1 MIRLFAATLLVSALA
16 FTGAATAHETK
27 LGDLL
32 IEKVWARASIGQAK
46 AGAAYLTIVNTG
58 HEPDRL
64 VGAKTP
70 AAHEAA
76 PHAHTMVDGVMKM
89 RSVDAIEVTPGEP
102 TVLQPGGLHI
112 MLIGLASPLVEGE
125 TFPLTLTF
133 EKAGEIEVEVLI
145 EKAGAME
152 THGHH
157 MPGS

>member
-1 MIRLFAATLLVSALA
+1 MLRILAAALLISALA
-16 FTGAATAHETK
+16 CTGAAVAHETK

-46 AGAAYLTIVNTG
+46 AAAAYLTVVNTG
-58 HEPDRL
+58 ADPDRL
-64 VGAKTP
+64 VGAKSP
-70 AAHEAA
+70 AAREAA
-76 PHAHTMVDGVMKM
+76 LHVNTMVDGIMKM
-89 RSVDAIEVTPGEP
+89 RPVAAIEVTPGEP

-133 EKAGEIEVEVLI
+133 EKAGDIEVDVLI
-145 EKAGAME
+145 EKAGAMQS
-152 THGHH
+152 HGHH

>member
-1 MIRLFAATLLVSALA
+1 MLRILAVALLISALA

-46 AGAAYLTIVNTG
+46 AGAAYLTVVNTG
-58 HEPDRL
+58 ADPDRL
-64 VGAKTP
+64 VGAKSP
-70 AAHEAA
+70 AAREAA
-76 PHAHTMVDGVMKM
+76 LHVNTMVDGIMKM
-89 RSVDAIEVTPGEP
+89 RPVAAIEVTPGEP

-133 EKAGEIEVEVLI
+133 EKAGEIEVDVLI

-152 THGHH
+152 SHGHH